1 MKSLLTTL
9 TFLLT
14 ITCYSQD
21 YSVSDS
27 LTQIIQTNQAKFL
40 SIECYCQDKAEVKK
54 TKSKFISLK
63 IKGNQSSVGYHG
75 EQTIPKGI
83 NEKTLSFKIEEK
95 NDTIRLISK
104 ENTIMHHSYF
114 IEKLSI
120 SIPEY
125 MDYEFKQKKE
135 NNKQANEI
143 TLKPIY
149 FNSNSYKIRED
160 AKIELEKIV
169 KLMAKFPNLTIEIS
183 SHTDCRGSK
192 LYNQI
197 LSQKRAKASLKY
209 IKSKISNPKRIY
221 GSGYGESNLLDK
233 CICKT
238 STCSKE
244 QHQMNR
250 RTEFVIISN

>member
-1 MKSLLTTL
+1 MKAVYQTK
-9 TFLLT
+9 
-14 ITCYSQD
+14 YGK
-21 YSVSDS
+21 SDV
-27 LTQIIQTNQAKFL
+27 LQ
-40 SIECYCQDKAEVKK
+40 Y
-54 TKSKFISLK
+54 
-63 IKGNQSSVGYHG
+63 G
-75 EQTIPKGI
+75 EQTIPNAI
-83 NEKTLSFKIEEK
+83 NENTLSFKIEEK

-209 IKSKISNPKRIY
+209 IKSKI
-221 GSGYGESNLLDK
+221 
-233 CICKT
+233 
-238 STCSKE
+238 
-244 QHQMNR
+244 
-250 RTEFVIISN
+250 